1 MNAYAHRFDFGQFFA
16 PRKPRRPW
24 VRLLLGLVGIAVL
37 VALVAVSVVVGVAMI
52 SAGLLLR
59 LWKKRN
65 DKRVQRDSRVV
76 DGEYR
81 VVDTRAVDSRAL
93 PSA

>member
-1 MNAYAHRFDFGQFFA
+1 MNAYAHRFDFSQFFA

-24 VRLLLGLVGIAVL
+24 VRVLLGLVGVAVL

-59 LWKKRN
+59 LWKKRS
-65 DKRVQRDSRVV
+65 DKRVTRDPRVV

-81 VVDTRAVDSRAL
+81 VVDKHAL